1 MKQEKWI
8 TVILCILLIL
18 GAGMLY
24 FYHGQKTTEPEA
36 VFATAIPSE
45 PAAAGTNS
53 DGSASLSTDS
63 KQDAQTE
70 YAVYICGA
78 VKHPGV
84 YRFTQ
89 AARVCD
95 VVEAAGGFTKKAA
108 AASINQ
114 ARYIT
119 DGEQIEILSKK
130 QWRESQKQ
138 TQKSFPSEKNNTTM
152 QDSGKIN
159 LNTATETELMTL
171 SGVGQSKAKAIIDY
185 RTQNGMFGS
194 VEDIMQVPGIK
205 EGVFNQ
211 IKDSITV

>member
-8 TVILCILLIL
+8 TAILCILLIF
-18 GAGMLY
+18 GAGILY
-24 FYHGQKTTEPEA
+24 LYHGQKTTGTDA
-36 VFATAIPSE
+36 VFANEMPLESAVT
-45 PAAAGTNS
+45 GTNS
-53 DGSASLSTDS
+53 GDSVSLSTDS
-63 KQDAQTE
+63 QQQAQTE

-95 VVEAAGGFTKKAA
+95 VVEAAGGFTKNAA
-108 AASINQ
+108 AASVNQ

-130 QWRESQKQ
+130 QWQKSQKQ
-138 TQKSFPSEKNNTTM
+138 AQESAPSENSNSTV
-152 QDSGKIN
+152 QDSGKVNI
-159 LNTATETELMTL
+159 NTASETELMTL

-185 RTQNGMFGS
+185 RTQNGSFGS
-194 VEDIMQVPGIK
+194 VEEIMQVPGIK
-205 EGVFNQ
+205 EGVYNQ
-211 IKDSITV
+211 IKDSIIV

>member
-8 TVILCILLIL
+8 TGILCILLIL
-18 GAGMLY
+18 GTGVLY
-24 FYHGQKTTEPEA
+24 LYHGQKTTGSET
-36 VFATAIPSE
+36 VFPTELP
-45 PAAAGTNS
+45 
-53 DGSASLSTDS
+53 SASVVIGNRSDHSNPSANPQETNV
-63 KQDAQTE
+63 E

-95 VVEAAGGFTKKAA
+95 VVEAAGGFKKNAA
-108 AASINQ
+108 TASVNQ

-130 QWRESQKQ
+130 QWKKNQ
-138 TQKSFPSEKNNTTM
+138 TQESSSSANNNSTM

-159 LNTATETELMTL
+159 INTATETELMTL

-185 RTQNGMFGS
+185 RTQNGLFGA

-205 EGVFNQ
+205 EGVYNQ
-211 IKDSITV
+211 IKDSITI